1 MYVNISQFSF
11 NQKSLETGTNGEGF
25 SENRTIQPKTPE
37 NPELK
42 SNGTEVCRII
52 FSKNWVYLRRLSSF
66 PEITQNRNFS
76 IQCKFFWPRS
86 RRRVFINGL
95 FYFRICHLSVDKY

>member
-11 NQKSLETGTNGEGF
+11 NQKILETGTNGEGF

-52 FSKNWVYLRRLSSF
+52 LSKNWVYLRRSSSF
-66 PEITQNRNFS
+66 SEIMQNRNFS
-76 IQCKFFWPRS
+76 IQRKFFWPR
-86 RRRVFINGL
+86 IHKWIIL
-95 FYFRICHLSVDKY
+95 L